1 MGPEE
6 RLRERPGRVAD
17 EPEPADTALEL
28 ESEKLADE
36 EEDLRVSGM
45 LSDRRQ
51 LVTLAVVFVAGV
63 VGIYFLAPKV
73 LGLDDE
79 LKRIG
84 DADLVWV
91 AVAIAFNIAA
101 FAAYMA
107 LFRGVLG
114 GTEDNE
120 VRRRLD
126 RAASYQITM
135 AGLAATRIFSAG
147 GAGGIVL
154 TYWALRKAGMPRR
167 RSACRMVAFLVL
179 TYSVY
184 LFALVLFGVLLRT
197 GVLPGDNPV
206 GGTIVPAAI
215 GFGALVILGL
225 VALIPGDFERRLR
238 VVFARVPAR
247 ALRPE
252 AGHRPGHSGHG
263 RAHRHRLHAPP
274 EPRRPR
280 RVRGRGLLGGQHRH
294 AVGEL
299 RGVRRRR
306 PVRGARPG
314 LLRRDGRQPD
324 PVAGGRRR
332 IGRRRHDRRVRA
344 VRRAQRDR
352 VPGRAHLPDDR
363 LLAADPA
370 RHRGLL
376 PAPPHRHAV
385 GARASRRYTSES
397 KVQRRRI
404 DRRPPDRE
412 RDHHRQWPCRAT
424 RLRFTPRAPT

>member
-51 LVTLAVVFVAGV
+51 LVTLAVVFLAGV

-79 LKRIG
+79 IKRIG

-101 FAAYMA
+101 FASYMA

-206 GGTIVPAAI
+206 GGTVVPAAI

-238 VVFARVPAR
+238 SYSR
-247 ALRPE
+247 
-252 AGHRPGHSGHG
+252 GY
-263 RAHRHRLHAPP
+263 
-274 EPRRPR
+274 R
-280 RVRGRGLLGGQHRH
+280 RVRFAQKLATGPATLATGVRTAIAYMRHPGRGALGVFG
-294 AVGEL
+294 AVGFWAANIGVLWASFEAFGASVPFGVLVQGFFVGMAANLIPSPAGGVGSVDAGMIGAFVLFGEPTGVVFPAVLTYRVIAFWLPIPPGVVAFFQL
-299 RGVRRRR
+299 RRTVTRWEHER
-306 PVRGARPG
+306 RGAT
-314 LLRRDGRQPD
+314 LQ
-324 PVAGGRRR
+324 
-332 IGRRRHDRRVRA
+332 
-344 VRRAQRDR
+344 
-352 VPGRAHLPDDR
+352 
-363 LLAADPA
+363 
-370 RHRGLL
+370 
-376 PAPPHRHAV
+376 
-385 GARASRRYTSES
+385 
-397 KVQRRRI
+397 KVK
-404 DRRPPDRE
+404 
-412 RDHHRQWPCRAT
+412 
-424 RLRFTPRAPT
+424 